1 MLTKRCN
8 YSNLF
13 KPVVLAAGLAVCI
26 FSYAKAE
33 INWDELEEKAK
44 RYTGESNNGSTGRA
58 GQTGGK
64 QLNLSIPSQPTGRS
78 IDTSSGEL
86 STSDK
91 NYILVHMK
99 NANRNFAKKR
109 YDLALREIELV
120 FTKQPDHP
128 GARFMRAVIAGRL
141 KDHPAAWH
149 NILIAREKDPQNP
162 KIKTFIDK
170 LKTVAPEPEKM
181 AGVPGIFRPLPVSAS
196 EKACDI
202 IERFLQLPA
211 SQNVIKLS
219 ITEMNKNQGS
229 VWLGMELEASAPMN
243 RDEVSKILQ
252 TAAGGRV
259 ETAAAETSENADKKL
274 KLKIEIPDLEI
285 ENKNVK
291 PASDLRDFIKS
302 VSEDIDVAISDT
314 MERDAEN
321 KILDTTYEIAVR
333 DFKTLNDFL
342 RSVSPYAHKY
352 QILSM
357 KLAYITGSQNIIW
370 KCQVQVF
377 YQQ

>member
-1 MLTKRCN
+1 MLTKRSN
-8 YSNLF
+8 YSKF
-13 KPVVLAAGLAVCI
+13 IKPIALAAGLTFCI
-26 FSYAKAE
+26 FSCSRAE

-44 RYTGESNNGSTGRA
+44 RYTEENNSGSVGKT

-78 IDTSSGEL
+78 IDSSSAEL
-86 STSDK
+86 STADK

-109 YDLALREIELV
+109 YDLALKELELI
-120 FTKQPDHP
+120 FSKQPDHS

-149 NILIAREKDPQNP
+149 NIMIAREKDPQNP
-162 KIKTFIDK
+162 KITSFIDK
-170 LKTVAPEPEKM
+170 LKTVAPEPQKM

-211 SQNVIKLS
+211 SQNVIRLAV
-219 ITEMNKNQGS
+219 TEMTKNQNS
-229 VWLGMELEASAPMN
+229 TWLNIELEASTQLN
-243 RDEVSKILQ
+243 RDEIAGIFK
-252 TAAGGRV
+252 TAAGGQV
-259 ETAAAETSENADKKL
+259 EIAAAETSENADKKL
-274 KLKIEIPDLEI
+274 KLKIEITDLEI

-291 PASDLRDFIKS
+291 PASDLREFIKS
-302 VSEDIDVAISDT
+302 ISEDIDVAISDT

-342 RSVSPYAHKY
+342 RSVSPYAHKF
-352 QILSM
+352 QILNM